1 MILEVVQSALRNPII
16 AYDLIRNRGLVM
28 WLDGLLLGQNKN
40 SIDASQLLGVVE
52 TLWSTLYGHLL
63 EKRSASGTNEEDA
76 VAELERE
83 VEAVEAE
90 EADDKKKKKD
100 KVKEEKNNN
109 KTSNPYSR
117 KPIWNMLPAQSQVIA
132 PWLLYELVQLMINL
146 WSALNEAEVNSEHF
160 ETYTRVL
167 RSATTHLHEAKR
179 LMKEAQEKDPKN
191 VRFVGPSK
199 TLSLKLMR
207 ELISASSR
215 FVTDLPDLKD
225 HLNILE
231 MTKVKDQAD
240 PSLSVAQWQRRY
252 ESMRKLLGEE
262 DQNLAIRQNLH
273 ALLSLAECGV

>member
-16 AYDLIRNRGLVM
+16 AYDLIRNRGLIM
-28 WLDGLLLGQNKN
+28 WLDGLLLGQNRN
-40 SIDASQLLGVVE
+40 NVDASRLLNVVE
-52 TLWSTLYGHLL
+52 TLWNTLYGHLQ
-63 EKRSASGTNEEDA
+63 EKRSSCGTNEEDA

-90 EADDKKKKKD
+90 EADAKQTKKTGN
-100 KVKEEKNNN
+100 VKEEKNN
-109 KTSNPYSR
+109 KSSNPYSR
-117 KPIWNMLPAQSQVIA
+117 KPIWHMLPAQNQVIA
-132 PWLLYELVQLMINL
+132 PWLLYELVQVMVNL
-146 WSALNEAEVNSEHF
+146 WSALSEAEVNSENF
-160 ETYTRVL
+160 EAYTRVL

-179 LMKEAQEKDPKN
+179 LMRELQEKDPKN

-199 TLSLKLMR
+199 TLSLRLMR
-207 ELISASSR
+207 ELVAASAR

-231 MTKVKDQAD
+231 MTKVRDQAD
-240 PSLSVAQWQRRY
+240 PSLSVTQWQRRY

-262 DQNLAIRQNLH
+262 DHNLPIRQNLH